1 MKHKE
6 YHYRVNSI
14 KKQIDNLRQ
23 INEEQH
29 FIIHELQR
37 GLNATTLECANIK
50 TELVKVQNALT
61 NNLLLGDFKKIIKEG
76 KSE

>member
-1 MKHKE
+1 MRYKE

-14 KKQIDNLRQ
+14 KNQIDNLRQ
-23 INEEQH
+23 INEKQH
-29 FIIHELQR
+29 FIIHELQN
-37 GLNATTLECANIK
+37 GLNETTLECANIK

-61 NNLLLGDFKKIIKEG
+61 NLLDNYKKILKED

>member
-1 MKHKE
+1 MKYKE

-23 INEEQH
+23 INEGQH
-29 FIIHELQR
+29 FIIYKLQ
-37 GLNATTLECANIK
+37 NKFNSVSLECANIR

-61 NNLLLGDFKKIIKEG
+61 NFVSNHNKVIIKED